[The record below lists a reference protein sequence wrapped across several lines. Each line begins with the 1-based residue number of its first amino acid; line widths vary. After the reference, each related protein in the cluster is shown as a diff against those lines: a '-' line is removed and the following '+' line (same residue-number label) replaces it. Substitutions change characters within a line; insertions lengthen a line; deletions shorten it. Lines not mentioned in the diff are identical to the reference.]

1 LLHGGYQNDHGRDVD
16 PPTEESHKGRGLAT
30 PAAFGAAAKAW
41 ATPKAVLKGRRQTPR
56 LAPVVGSIQRTV
68 AMRTGLTACG
78 SDRICVNFKDELE
91 KSRICKELMRHR
103 YRPMVL
109 LKGEGT
115 SSTSKNQARWWGFIY
130 RHQQLWR
137 EWRALAS
144 GIVAGLNK
152 AGA

>member
-1 LLHGGYQNDHGRDVD
+1 M
-16 PPTEESHKGRGLAT
+16 PAT
-30 PAAFGAAAKAW
+30 PARVTPVAMLFGCALLASAPATFGAAAKAW

-56 LAPVVGSIQRTV
+56 LAPVVGAVQWGV
-68 AMRTGLTACG
+68 AMRAGLTACG

-115 SSTSKNQARWWGFIY
+115 SSTSRG
-130 RHQQLWR
+130 
-137 EWRALAS
+137 S
-144 GIVAGLNK
+144 V
-152 AGA
+152 